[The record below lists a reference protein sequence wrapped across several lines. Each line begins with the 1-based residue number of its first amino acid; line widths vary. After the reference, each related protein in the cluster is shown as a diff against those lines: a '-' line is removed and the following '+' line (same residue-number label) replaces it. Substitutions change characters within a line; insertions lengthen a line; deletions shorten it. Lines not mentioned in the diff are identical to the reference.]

1 MGYIVKSTSN
11 TLKIV
16 KIHETSLIISPHF
29 CFTWP
34 VWYDTILPSGS
45 SELYSFF
52 SFLFTTKDFDSH
64 YFEMK
69 TLPRNIKHLS
79 KLETKRTWFVKIWP
93 ANCLLKTGLN
103 EDTLMTVK
111 LRQPSWFCSKWL
123 YWPQHKQRQNRIMGL
138 LVVILASNSKKVE
151 REIS

>member
-1 MGYIVKSTSN
+1 MRLHWLFDP
-11 TLKIV
+11 TLLYLAGV
-16 KIHETSLIISPHF
+16 VWHY
-29 CFTWP
+29 FTIR
-34 VWYDTILPSGS
+34 ILWA
-45 SELYSFF
+45 LLFF

-93 ANCLLKTGLN
+93 ANCLLKTGLD

-138 LVVILASNSKKVE
+138 LVVILASNSKKLE
-151 REIS
+151 RKI